1 MKTLLQL
8 LVRPQCKNAG
18 ILPPIQFLREIDV
31 YYAYED
37 ICRCMILVLYFLFV
51 LNYSLLCSHEKRFK
65 RNEYILISLFLK
77 KVLLT
82 LIVRKLLCDVKK
94 NSALEVETLLR
105 SKP

>member
-1 MKTLLQL
+1 MIEMKTLLQL

-37 ICRCMILVLYFLFV
+37 ICLCIMILVLYFLFV

-94 NSALEVETLLR
+94 TLPL
-105 SKP
+105 K